1 MAFSVYCGI
10 SIMHALVHKRVQK
23 AEARYKLSQ
32 ELLLFHMKVS
42 LSFHVTFFS
51 FSKLLHKC
59 VLLFR
64 YLILMYE
71 IV

>member
-32 ELLLFHMKVS
+32 ELLLFHMKVNIA
-42 LSFHVTFFS
+42 F
-51 FSKLLHKC
+51 
-59 VLLFR
+59 
-64 YLILMYE
+64 ILKKKAFKQMCF
-71 IV
+71 IFIFAGT